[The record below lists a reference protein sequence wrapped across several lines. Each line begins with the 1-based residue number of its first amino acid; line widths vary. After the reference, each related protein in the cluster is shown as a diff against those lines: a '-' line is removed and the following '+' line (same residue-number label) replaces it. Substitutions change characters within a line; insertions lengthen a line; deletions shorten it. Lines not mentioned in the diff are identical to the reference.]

1 MKNSQKN
8 PKYDCPNKALMNKAL
23 TTAEQTW
30 LESKNQR
37 KGAKEFSEQ
46 SKKVQIRS
54 MHEMVRPL

>member
-1 MKNSQKN
+1 
-8 PKYDCPNKALMNKAL
+8 MNKAL
-23 TTAEQTW
+23 TAAEQTW
-30 LESKNQR
+30 MESKNQR